1 MRSRAIKS
9 RTDFR
14 TKHGRLWA
22 AAACFGAVVMLTGAG
37 TTLAHEAHGHPAK
50 IHEGSCNALGRVAF
64 PLSGV
69 GGSVDVE
76 GAPVATPTTVNAST
90 AYEVVLS
97 ATTIDATIEDLLAAE
112 HAVMVYESDEDLSAI
127 SCGNL
132 GGAMLGD
139 TLVTALGE
147 SGVPGHVGFAVFRP
161 EGEGTVVS
169 IYLAHGLSE
178 LSSAGTGAD
187 EHAED
192 EAGDH
197 AHEEGDEHDDAAA
210 TPAA

>member
-1 MRSRAIKS
+1 
-9 RTDFR
+9 
-14 TKHGRLWA
+14 
-22 AAACFGAVVMLTGAG
+22 MLTGASAA
-37 TTLAHEAHGHPAK
+37 LAHEAHGHPAK
-50 IHEGSCNALGRVAF
+50 IHEGTCEALGRVAF

-76 GAPVATPTTVNAST
+76 GAPVATPTIVNAPA

-97 ATTIDATIEDLLAAE
+97 ESTIDTTIEDLLAAE

-147 SGVPGHVGFAVFRP
+147 SGVPGHVGFAVFHP
-161 EGEGTVVS
+161 AGDETAVA

-197 AHEEGDEHDDAAA
+197 PHEEGDEHDAAA

>member
-1 MRSRAIKS
+1 
-9 RTDFR
+9 
-14 TKHGRLWA
+14 
-22 AAACFGAVVMLTGAG
+22 MLTGTGA
-37 TTLAHEAHGHPAK
+37 TLAHEADGHPAK
-50 IHEGSCNALGRVAF
+50 IHEGSCDTLGRVAF

-69 GGSVDVE
+69 GGSIDVE
-76 GAPVATPTTVNAST
+76 GAPVATPTTVNAPA

-97 ATTIDATIEDLLAAE
+97 ETLIDATIVDLLAAE

-161 EGEGTVVS
+161 EGEGIAVS
-169 IYLAHGLSE
+169 IYLAHGVSE
-178 LSSAGTGAD
+178 LSAAGTGAD

>member
-1 MRSRAIKS
+1 MLTRAMRIDLHTTR
-9 RTDFR
+9 
-14 TKHGRLWA
+14 GRWWA
-22 AAACFGAVVMLTGAG
+22 TAACLGAAVMLTGADA
-37 TTLAHEAHGHPAK
+37 TLAHEAHGHPAK
-50 IHEGSCNALGRVAF
+50 IHEGTCDALGRAAF

-76 GAPVATPTTVNAST
+76 GAPVATPTTVNAPE

-97 ATTIDATIEDLLAAE
+97 ETTIDVTIEDLLAAE

-147 SGVPGHVGFAVFRP
+147 SGVLGHVGFAVFRP
-161 EGEGTVVS
+161 EGDGTLVS
-169 IYLAHGLSE
+169 VYLAHGLSE
-178 LSSAGTGAD
+178 LSSASTGAD

-197 AHEEGDEHDDAAA
+197 EHEEGDEHDATA

>member
-1 MRSRAIKS
+1 MPTRAIKTK
-9 RTDFR
+9 TDFR

-22 AAACFGAVVMLTGAG
+22 AAACLGTVVMLTGTGA
-37 TTLAHEAHGHPAK
+37 TLAHEADGHPAK
-50 IHEGSCNALGRVAF
+50 IHEGSCDTLGRVAF

-69 GGSVDVE
+69 GGSIDVE
-76 GAPVATPTTVNAST
+76 GAPVATPTTVNAPA

-97 ATTIDATIEDLLAAE
+97 ETLIDTTIEDLLAAE

-132 GGAMLGD
+132 GGAMLGN

-161 EGEGTVVS
+161 EGDGTVVS
-169 IYLAHGLSE
+169 IYLAHGVSE
-178 LSSAGTGAD
+178 LSAAGTGAD
-187 EHAED
+187 EYAKD
-192 EAGDH
+192 EAGDQ
-197 AHEEGDEHDDAAA
+197 AHEEGDEHEAAA
-210 TPAA
+210 TPTA

>member
-1 MRSRAIKS
+1 MPTRAIKTK
-9 RTDFR
+9 TDFR

-22 AAACFGAVVMLTGAG
+22 AAACLGTVVMLTGTGA
-37 TTLAHEAHGHPAK
+37 TLAHEADGHPAK
-50 IHEGSCNALGRVAF
+50 IHEGSCDTLGRVAF

-69 GGSVDVE
+69 GGSIDVE
-76 GAPVATPTTVNAST
+76 GAPVATPTTVNAPA

-97 ATTIDATIEDLLAAE
+97 ETLIDTTIEDLLAAE

-132 GGAMLGD
+132 GGAMLGN

-161 EGEGTVVS
+161 EGDGTVVS
-169 IYLAHGLSE
+169 IYLAHGVSE
-178 LSSAGTGAD
+178 LSSAGTAAD
-187 EHAED
+187 EHAKD

-197 AHEEGDEHDDAAA
+197 AHEEGDEHDAAA

>member
-1 MRSRAIKS
+1 MRSRAIKTK
-9 RTDFR
+9 TDFR

-22 AAACFGAVVMLTGAG
+22 AAACVGAVVMLTGAG

-50 IHEGSCNALGRVAF
+50 IHEGSCKALGRAAF
-64 PLSGV
+64 SLSGV

-76 GAPVATPTTVNAST
+76 GAPVATPTTVNASD
-90 AYEVVLS
+90 AYQMVLS
-97 ATTIDATIEDLLAAE
+97 ETLIDTSIEDLLAPE
-112 HAVMVYESDEDLSAI
+112 HAVMVYESDEDMSAI

-139 TLVTALGE
+139 TLITALGE
-147 SGVPGHVGFAVFRP
+147 SGVPGHVGIAVFRSD
-161 EGEGTVVS
+161 GEGTVVS
-169 IYLAHGLSE
+169 LYLAHGLSE
-178 LSSAGTGAD
+178 LSPASIGAD

-210 TPAA
+210 TPVA

>member
-1 MRSRAIKS
+1 
-9 RTDFR
+9 
-14 TKHGRLWA
+14 
-22 AAACFGAVVMLTGAG
+22 MLTGTGA
-37 TTLAHEAHGHPAK
+37 TLAHEADGHPAK
-50 IHEGSCNALGRVAF
+50 IHEGSCDTLGRVAF

-69 GGSVDVE
+69 GGSIDVE
-76 GAPVATPTTVNAST
+76 GAPVATPTTVNAPA

-97 ATTIDATIEDLLAAE
+97 ETLIDTTIEDLLAAE

-132 GGAMLGD
+132 GGAMLGG

-161 EGEGTVVS
+161 EGEGIAVS
-169 IYLAHGLSE
+169 IYLAHGVSE
-178 LSSAGTGAD
+178 LSAAGTGAD
-187 EHAED
+187 EHAKD

-197 AHEEGDEHDDAAA
+197 AHEEGDEHDAAA